1 MLTTERIV
9 YSQKAA
15 VVRAHFVTNYT
26 SFITLR
32 RKGCALSGRHA
43 YPAICPVWEYV
54 IAAESDSY
62 TQWLLV
68 SLRRSSTMVVV
79 QLLRLDPY
87 ILDDMLTTAFSRV
100 IESCL
105 HWQLRDTN

>member
-9 YSQKAA
+9 YTQRLLLSE
-15 VVRAHFVTNYT
+15 RILSPTTT
-26 SFITLR
+26 SFITPR

-87 ILDDMLTTAFSRV
+87 ILDDMLTTAFPV